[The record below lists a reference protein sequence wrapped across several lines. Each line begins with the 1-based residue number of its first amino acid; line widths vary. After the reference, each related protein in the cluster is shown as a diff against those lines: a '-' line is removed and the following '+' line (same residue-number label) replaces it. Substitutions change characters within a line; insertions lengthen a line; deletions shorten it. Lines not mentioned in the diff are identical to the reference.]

1 MGIFDFNKKKKKNH
15 QEGLFSL
22 ISDISADI
30 MEDASKSIRRSAK
43 KYGRTID
50 NLAREGGNKAKKVYK
65 DVSDNIDAISF
76 IAGDAIRT
84 LYLKV
89 KELITLPFLKFR
101 TKIEVPEATKI
112 QILEAKKNAVKVGI
126 FDENN
131 HKIAET
137 RYESTAGVDPSIH
150 AGYKKYEIFA

>member
-1 MGIFDFNKKKKKNH
+1 MGIFDFNKKKKKN
-15 QEGLFSL
+15 QDGLFSI

-30 MEDASKSIRRSAK
+30 MEDASKSIRRNAK
-43 KYGRTID
+43 KYGKAID
-50 NLAREGGNKAKKVYK
+50 NIAREGGHKAKKAYQE
-65 DVSDNIDAISF
+65 VSNNIDAVSI
-76 IAGDAIRT
+76 IAGEVIRT
-84 LYLKV
+84 ICLKV

-101 TKIEVPEATKI
+101 TKVEVPEATKI
-112 QILEAKKNAVKVGI
+112 QILEAKKDAVKVGI

-137 RYESTAGVDPSIH
+137 RYESSAGVDPSIH

>member
-1 MGIFDFNKKKKKNH
+1 MGIFDFHKKKKKN

-30 MEDASKSIRRSAK
+30 MEDASNSIRRNAK
-43 KYGRTID
+43 KYGKVID
-50 NLAREGGNKAKKVYK
+50 NLAREGGNKAKKVY
-65 DVSDNIDAISF
+65 DEVSDNIETFST
-76 IAGDAIRT
+76 IAGAAIRT
-84 LYLKV
+84 VYLKV
-89 KELITLPFLKFR
+89 KELITLPFLKVR
-101 TKIEVPEATKI
+101 TKIEVPEAAKI

-126 FDENN
+126 FDNTN

-137 RYESTAGVDPSIH
+137 RYESSAGVDPSLH

>member
-1 MGIFDFNKKKKKNH
+1 MGIFDFNKKKK
-15 QEGLFSL
+15 QEGLFSI

-30 MEDASKSIRRSAK
+30 MEDASKSIRRNVK
-43 KYGRTID
+43 KYGKTID
-50 NLAREGGNKAKKVYK
+50 HIAREGGNKARQLY
-65 DVSDNIDAISF
+65 DEVSENMDGLSI
-76 IAGDAIRT
+76 IAGEAIRT

-89 KELITLPFLKFR
+89 KELITLPFLKIR
-101 TKIEVPEATKI
+101 TKVEVPEATKI

-126 FDENN
+126 FDDNN

-137 RYESTAGVDPSIH
+137 RYVSSAGVDPSIQ

>member
-1 MGIFDFNKKKKKNH
+1 MGFFDLNKKKKKK
-15 QEGLFSL
+15 QIGLFSI

-30 MEDASKSIRRSAK
+30 MEDASKSIRRNAK
-43 KYGRTID
+43 RYGKTID
-50 NLAREGGNKAKKVYK
+50 NLAREGGYKARQIYE
-65 DVSDNIDAISF
+65 DVSENIDGLSI
-76 IAGDAIRT
+76 IAGEAIRSF
-84 LYLKV
+84 YLKV

-101 TKIEVPEATKI
+101 TKVEVPEATKI

-137 RYESTAGVDPSIH
+137 RYESSAGVDPSIH

>member
-1 MGIFDFNKKKKKNH
+1 MGIFDFNKKNKKHN
-15 QEGLFSL
+15 QDSLFSL
-22 ISDISADI
+22 ISDISSDI
-30 MEDASKSIRRSAK
+30 MEDASKSIKRKVKR
-43 KYGRTID
+43 YGKTID
-50 NLAREGGNKAKKVYK
+50 NLARDGGNKAKKVYEE
-65 DVSDNIDAISF
+65 VSNNLDAVSI
-76 IAGDAIRT
+76 IAGEAFRT

-112 QILEAKKNAVKVGI
+112 QILEARKNAVKVGI

-137 RYESTAGVDPSIH
+137 RYESSAGVDPSIH

>member
-1 MGIFDFNKKKKKNH
+1 MGIFDLNKKKKKK
-15 QEGLFSL
+15 QIGLFSI

-30 MEDASKSIRRSAK
+30 MEDASKSIRRNAK
-43 KYGRTID
+43 RYGKTID
-50 NLAREGGNKAKKVYK
+50 NLAREGGNKARQIYE
-65 DVSDNIDAISF
+65 DVSENIDGLSI
-76 IAGDAIRT
+76 IAGEAIRSF
-84 LYLKV
+84 YLKV

-101 TKIEVPEATKI
+101 TKVEVPEATKI

-137 RYESTAGVDPSIH
+137 RYESSAGVDPSIH

>member
-1 MGIFDFNKKKKKNH
+1 MGIFDLNKKKKKK
-15 QEGLFSL
+15 QIGLFSI

-30 MEDASKSIRRSAK
+30 MEDASKSIRRTAK
-43 KYGRTID
+43 RYGKTID
-50 NLAREGGNKAKKVYK
+50 NLAREGGNKARQIYE
-65 DVSDNIDAISF
+65 DVSENIDGLSI
-76 IAGDAIRT
+76 IAGEVIRSF
-84 LYLKV
+84 YLKV

-101 TKIEVPEATKI
+101 TKVEVPEATKI

-137 RYESTAGVDPSIH
+137 RYESSAGVDPSIH